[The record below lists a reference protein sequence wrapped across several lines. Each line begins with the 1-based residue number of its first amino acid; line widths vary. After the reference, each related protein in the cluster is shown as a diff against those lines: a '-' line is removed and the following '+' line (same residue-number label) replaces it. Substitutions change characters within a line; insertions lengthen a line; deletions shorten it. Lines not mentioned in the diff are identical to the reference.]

1 VQLLYHYDFLKANPD
16 VKIQFGFSKKDVLAS
31 FVLPFFYFQWLG
43 MYDRLINGTVYAK
56 EVYLPREG
64 GCQDPGYNAWE
75 VGTLKSSKNPT
86 TQPCSS
92 PSLHRTH
99 TPSSFLRARC
109 RW

>member
-1 VQLLYHYDFLKANPD
+1 MQLLYHYDFLKANPD

-75 VGTLKSSKNPT
+75 VGTLKSS
-86 TQPCSS
+86 
-92 PSLHRTH
+92 
-99 TPSSFLRARC
+99 
-109 RW
+109 